1 MSIVK
6 DLISGMTAFEIGYDV
21 CIIAFAMYIFWGLAK
36 IYKEMKQTDEKT
48 EAAYKKTLKETMVDK
63 NGNLKTISSTE
74 LDKEKHEP
82 IRKEFNKQS
91 VEYTKFVSLISILP
105 LLGLLGTV
113 LGLMPGLSAAK
124 NGNTD
129 ELYASLSTALT
140 STFTGLLGTI
150 LLKLYVSTK
159 PEKTANRI
167 EILFEE
173 IDRRTDNA
181 LELKKID
188 KSQE

>member
-6 DLISGMTAFEIGYDV
+6 ELISGMTAFEIGYDV
-21 CIIAFAMYIFWGLAK
+21 FIIAFAMYIFWGLAK
-36 IYKEMKQTDEKT
+36 IYKGMKETDEKT

-63 NGNLKTISSTE
+63 SGNLKTISSTE

-124 NGNTD
+124 SGNTD

-159 PEKTANRI
+159 PEKIANRI

-181 LELKKID
+181 LELRKID

>member
-6 DLISGMTAFEIGYDV
+6 ELISGMTAFEIGYDV
-21 CIIAFAMYIFWGLAK
+21 FIIAFAMYIFWGLVK

-124 NGNTD
+124 SGNTD
-129 ELYASLSTALT
+129 VLYASLSTALT

-159 PEKTANRI
+159 PEKIANRI

-181 LELKKID
+181 LELRKID